1 MIPAHQIVVLAPFVA
16 ALVLVAIPGY
26 RVGAVANVIASAVTF
41 GAGLWLLIGGE
52 SGVGHY
58 VIVDEFN
65 IVFIA
70 INTLVGFTTA
80 LFSASYIGH
89 EIETGRLP
97 PTFVRF
103 YHAMFQAMM
112 GSMNVLSLIHI

>member
-1 MIPAHQIVVLAPFVA
+1 MPRACGWWWARPIVGDYA
-16 ALVLVAIPGY
+16 
-26 RVGAVANVIASAVTF
+26 
-41 GAGLWLLIGGE
+41 
-52 SGVGHY
+52 
-58 VIVDEFN
+58 IVDEFN

-89 EIETGRLP
+89 EIETGRLSP
-97 PTFVRF
+97 SFVRF

-112 GSMNVLSLIHI
+112 GSMNLALDRQQYRR